1 MELHNVAEQIL
12 AFTMMLFQTEL
23 SCYMY
28 SVIIQENGGAD
39 LLDYHVVTPPPNL
52 ATLARCP
59 VWVPRAR
66 TPARFIVLWD
76 ERREK
81 LGDVI
86 FCRDNLQVKQ

>member
-39 LLDYHVVTPPPNL
+39 LLDYHVVTPPPPIWQPWHGVQFEYHEPGRQHGL
-52 ATLARCP
+52 
-59 VWVPRAR
+59 
-66 TPARFIVLWD
+66 
-76 ERREK
+76 
-81 LGDVI
+81 
-86 FCRDNLQVKQ
+86 